1 MRRSLGLASLAILA
15 VACSGDPKIREDA
28 PEHLVEDLARAL
40 RGAAV
45 EWLDEENAVE
55 AGPAGMGAVASQ
67 DVSAGVIRFQR
78 FLEHGRAL
86 CDRWLPPEA
95 RRLQTPSS
103 WSPELRRFAVS
114 LALAEPAEIAAAADA
129 PPISPSAA
137 RRVTLRL
144 GGEEWTIRL
153 RPVKK
158 SWVFDSGLRR
168 VP

>member
-1 MRRSLGLASLAILA
+1 MTSLASAAILPSRPPRDEA
-15 VACSGDPKIREDA
+15 STQHGQSFIATKPVRKKRYSQWPNT
-28 PEHLVEDLARAL
+28 ARFF
-40 RGAAV
+40 
-45 EWLDEENAVE
+45 
-55 AGPAGMGAVASQ
+55 
-67 DVSAGVIRFQR
+67 RFQR